1 MLGLLS
7 LVLWA
12 LILVVTVKYVLF
24 IMRADNRGEGGVLA
38 LTALAEKAQGRRS
51 WFVLGA
57 GLFGAALFFGDGII
71 TPAISVLSA
80 VEGLSV
86 AAPAF
91 EPFVVPIAV
100 AVLVGLFA
108 FQKHGTDKVGSW
120 FGPIMLVWFATLAVL
135 GAIQIAAHPGV
146 LQAIDPRH
154 AVGFFAHNGFVGFT
168 ALGGVVLAITGGE
181 ALYADMGHFGARPV
195 RLSWLVFVLPAL
207 ALNYMGQSALV
218 LTAPEAAHNPFY
230 LLAPEWALLPL
241 VGLATAATVIASQ
254 AVISGV
260 FSLTRQAIQLGFCPR
275 MEIRHTSP
283 RQIGQIYLPDAN
295 ERLLIGV
302 IALVLFFRSSSGL
315 ANAYGIAVTGTMVM
329 TSLLAFVVVHKR
341 WGWSLPLAV
350 GVIGFFLVIDLAFL
364 GANILKVF
372 SGGWVP
378 LVFATVL
385 CLMMLTWNR
394 GRLEVGKKM
403 AKQSMPM
410 EMFLQRLD
418 EKQPMRVAGTAIFL
432 TAQGDMLPIAFLHNL
447 KHNKVL
453 HERVIF
459 LTVQTLGIPR
469 VPRKER
475 VRIETLRPDFLRMT
489 VTYGFM
495 QTPNVP
501 RALVLAAEQG
511 LRFDMMETSFFLGR
525 ETLVPSVMPPLSGWQ
540 ERLFILMA
548 KNATSATDFFCIPTD
563 RVVELGA
570 QVPI

>member
-1 MLGLLS
+1 M
-7 LVLWA
+7 
-12 LILVVTVKYVLF
+12 
-24 IMRADNRGEGGVLA
+24 
-38 LTALAEKAQGRRS
+38 
-51 WFVLGA
+51 LGA

-100 AVLVGLFA
+100 AVLVGLFT

-135 GAIQIAAHPGV
+135 GAMQIVAHPGV
-146 LQAIDPRH
+146 LMAIDPRY
-154 AVGFFAHNGFVGFT
+154 AIGFFTHNGFAGFT

-218 LTAPEAAHNPFY
+218 LESPEAAHNPFY

-275 MEIRHTSP
+275 MEIRHTSR
-283 RQIGQIYLPDAN
+283 RQMGQIYLPDAN

-341 WGWSLPLAV
+341 WGWSLPLSVA
-350 GVIGFFLVIDLAFL
+350 VIGFFLVIDLAFL
-364 GANILKVF
+364 GANVLKVF

-378 LVFATVL
+378 LVFAAGL

-394 GRLEVGKKM
+394 GRVALSKKM
-403 AKQSMPM
+403 SEESMPT
-410 EMFLQRLD
+410 ELFLQRLD
-418 EKQPMRVAGTAIFL
+418 RKQPTRVAGTAIFL

-459 LTVQTLGIPR
+459 LTVETVGIPR

-475 VRIETLRPDFLRMT
+475 VRIEALRPDFLRVT
-489 VTYGFM
+489 VDLRLHADAERAARPG
-495 QTPNVP
+495 P
-501 RALVLAAEQG
+501 RRRPGPVLRDDGDLVLPRPRNPGAERQAAAVRLAGTAVHPDGQERHQRHRLLLHPHRPRRRTRRPGADLTRAGAASASLHKYVRGRCRHAHG
-511 LRFDMMETSFFLGR
+511 LRASGSFL
-525 ETLVPSVMPPLSGWQ
+525 TAAALLPSAANVRAAHSV
-540 ERLFILMA
+540 
-548 KNATSATDFFCIPTD
+548 D
-563 RVVELGA
+563 
-570 QVPI
+570 